1 MEDTLPLEGIRV
13 VALEHVL
20 AAPYCS
26 MILADLGAEVI
37 KIERPDI
44 GDDSRSFGPFV
55 DNQSGYFISI
65 NRNKKSIGVN
75 LKTPEGLEIVK
86 ELIKKSDVFL
96 ENFRPG
102 TLKKFGLDYESL
114 KQLKP
119 DIIYVSISGFGNDTA
134 QGYEGLPGYDI
145 IAQAY
150 GGLMDITGYPDGP
163 PTRVGASVA
172 DIIAGMYATIGILAA
187 IYKRE
192 KTGEGSRIDVS
203 MVDSIVSVLEN
214 AIVRYTLTG
223 EIPKRIGSR
232 HPSIAPFDVFEAKN
246 GWVVIAVGNDSLWK
260 RFCKV
265 IGKEELIDH
274 PKYKTNKDR
283 VENYDEL
290 KKILTE
296 WTKSL
301 SVAEIIKILREAGVP
316 CGPVNTVKDV
326 VEDQNINYRGMI
338 VEVEQP
344 KIGKVRVAGNP
355 LIFSFLNLKKKYT
368 PSPAPLLGE
377 HTKEVLRS
385 LLGYDEKKINELTE
399 KGVIKVS

>member
-1 MEDTLPLEGIRV
+1 MKDVLPLKGIRV

-55 DNQSGYFISI
+55 DDQSGYFISI
-65 NRNKKSIGVN
+65 NRNKKSIAVN

-134 QGYEGLPGYDI
+134 PGYEGLPGYDI

-172 DIIAGMYATIGILAA
+172 DIFAGMYAAIGILAA

-232 HPSIAPFDVFEAKN
+232 HPSIAPFDVFEAKD
-246 GWVVIAVGNDSLWK
+246 GWVVIGVGNDSLWQ
-260 RFCKV
+260 RFCKA

-274 PKYKTNKDR
+274 PNYKTNKDR

-301 SVAEIIKILREAGVP
+301 SMAEIIKILREAGVP

-326 VEDQNINYRGMI
+326 VEDPNINYRGMI

-344 KIGKVRVAGNP
+344 KIGKVRIAGNP
-355 LIFSFLNLKKKYT
+355 LMFSFLKKRKYV
-368 PSPAPLLGE
+368 PAPAPLLGE

-385 LLGYDEKKINELTE
+385 LLGYDEKKINELAE

>member
-1 MEDTLPLEGIRV
+1 MKDILPLKGIRI
-13 VALEHVL
+13 VAFEHVL
-20 AAPYCS
+20 TAPYCS

-55 DNQSGYFISI
+55 DDQSGYFISI
-65 NRNKKSIGVN
+65 NRNKKSIAVN

-86 ELIKKSDVFL
+86 GLIKNSDVFL

-102 TLKKFGLDYESL
+102 TLKKFGLDYESV
-114 KQLKP
+114 KQIKP
-119 DIIYVSISGFGNDTA
+119 DIIHVSISGFGNDVLPEY
-134 QGYEGLPGYDI
+134 QGLPGYDI

-150 GGLMDITGYPDGP
+150 GGLMDITGQPDGP

-172 DIIAGMYATIGILAA
+172 DIFAGMYAAIGILAA

-214 AIVRYTLTG
+214 AVVRYTLTG
-223 EIPKRIGSR
+223 EVPKRIGSR
-232 HPSIAPFDVFEAKN
+232 HPSIAPFDVFEAKD
-246 GWVVIAVGNDSLWK
+246 GWVVIGVGNDSLWQ
-260 RFCKV
+260 RFCKA
-265 IGKEELIDH
+265 IGKEELINH
-274 PKYKTNKDR
+274 PKYKTNKTR

-316 CGPVNTVKDV
+316 CGPVNTVKNV
-326 VEDQNINYRGMI
+326 VEDPNVNYRGMI
-338 VEVEQP
+338 VEVDQP
-344 KIGKVRVAGNP
+344 KVGKVRTAGNP
-355 LIFSFLNLKKKYT
+355 LMFSFLKRRKYT

-377 HTKEVLRS
+377 HTREVLRS
-385 LLGYDEKKINELTE
+385 LLGYDEKKINELVE
-399 KGVIKVS
+399 KGVIKVG